1 MAGKALAAVQTAK
14 RTLELKEFALPEIGP
29 DDALL
34 KVEACGICGTDYEQ
48 YNGDLRFIRY
58 PVIPGHE
65 PVGLI
70 AEIGEA
76 AARRWGVAKGDWVAV
91 EPILPCGRCAVCL
104 TGHYQR
110 CIGLARGG
118 YGTRAATEPPY
129 LWGAFAQYMYLHPNS
144 VVHKM
149 SRDVAPELA
158 VLFNPLANAL
168 RWAHSL
174 PGTGIGDT
182 IVILGPGQRGLCAV
196 IAAREAGASQII
208 VTGLA
213 SDARKLELAHE
224 LGAHHTI
231 NVEAED
237 PVKRVREITGNRRAD
252 VVLDVTAY
260 ATKPVAEALDLVTP
274 GGTIVLA
281 GLKGHKPVPDFVSDK
296 IVMRE
301 ITIKGALAADYE
313 SFAKAVTMLESKK
326 YPWAKLHTHTFSLR
340 RVEDAIRTLA
350 RELPGEP
357 IHIAVV
363 PEA

>member
-1 MAGKALAAVQTAK
+1 MALAAVQTDRRK
-14 RTLELKEFALPEIGP
+14 LEFKEFALPKIGA

-34 KVEACGICGTDYEQ
+34 KIEACGICGTDYEQ

-65 PVGLI
+65 PVGVI
-70 AEIGEA
+70 AEIGEE
-76 AARRWGVAKGDWVAV
+76 AARRWGVTKGDRVAV
-91 EPILPCGRCAVCL
+91 EPILPCGRCSVCL

-110 CIGLARGG
+110 CIGLGRGG
-118 YGTRAATEPPY
+118 YGTRTADRPPY
-129 LWGAFAQYMYLHPNS
+129 LWGGFAQYMYLHPNS

-149 SRDVAPELA
+149 SRNLPAELA
-158 VLFNPLANAL
+158 VLFNPLANGL

-182 IVILGPGQRGLCAV
+182 VVILGPGQRGLCAV
-196 IAAREAGASQII
+196 IAAREAGAGQII

-213 SDARKLELAHE
+213 SDAAKLELARE

-237 PVKRVREITGNRRAD
+237 PVKKVREITGNRRAD

-260 ATKPVAEALDLVTP
+260 ATKPVADALDLVRP
-274 GGTIVLA
+274 GGTIILA
-281 GLKGHKPVPDFVSDK
+281 GLKGGKPVPEFVSDK
-296 IVMRE
+296 VVMRE
-301 ITIKGALAADYE
+301 ITIRGALAADYD
-313 SFAKAVTMLESKK
+313 SYARAVRLLESGK
-326 YPWAKLHTHTFSLR
+326 YPFAGLHTHTFPLGR
-340 RVEDAIRTLA
+340 AEEAIRTLA
-350 RELPGEP
+350 RELPGDP

-363 PEA
+363 PET

>member
-1 MAGKALAAVQTAK
+1 MALAAVQTDR
-14 RTLELKEFALPEIGP
+14 RTLESKEFELPKIGP

-34 KVEACGICGTDYEQ
+34 RVEACGICGTDYEQ

-65 PVGLI
+65 PVGVI
-70 AEIGEA
+70 AEIGEE
-76 AARRWGVAKGDWVAV
+76 AARRWGVTKGDRVAV

-118 YGTRAATEPPY
+118 YGTRTATEPPY
-129 LWGAFAQYMYLHPNS
+129 LWGGFAQYMYLHPNS

-149 SRDVAPELA
+149 SRAMPAELA
-158 VLFNPLANAL
+158 VLFNPLANGL
-168 RWAHSL
+168 RWAHAL

-182 IVILGPGQRGLCAV
+182 VVILGPGQRGLCAV

-213 SDARKLELAHE
+213 ADARKLELARE

-237 PVKRVREITGNRRAD
+237 PVKKVREITGNRRAD

-260 ATKPVAEALDLVTP
+260 ATKPVADALDLVRP

-281 GLKGHKPVPDFVSDK
+281 GLKGHKPVADFVSDK

-301 ITIKGALAADYE
+301 ITIKGALAADYD
-313 SFAKAVTMLESKK
+313 SYDRAVRLLESGK
-326 YPWAKLHTHTFSLR
+326 YPWAKLHTHTFPLK
-340 RVEDAIRTLA
+340 RVEEAIRTLA
-350 RELPGEP
+350 RELPGDP

-363 PEA
+363 PEG